1 MTNVNINKIMLNKIR
16 SFSNYLK
23 KENSMKQKQN
33 RTSIIQNTLN
43 NIMFKRLRSLHIN
56 KVET

>member
-1 MTNVNINKIMLNKIR
+1 MTNVNINKIMLDKIR